1 MVPSFD
7 IQLHVYL
14 HSLALFHRVISQ
26 RFYFIFIHQV
36 CISCSDSISYLLR
49 SLYNRTL
56 VFHFGVLCYGVHS
69 MDCFFFYLIPFSI
82 YCFCSL
88 VSRCLFSV
96 VLLFKS
102 LLLLLLL
109 LPLLWQF
116 LMLFFHHCFFPLF
129 EVAYSAHSHFGPAL
143 RCQSKFNF
151 VYSICTYRSFLI
163 NPLKC
168 MHISIILNNTNVLTT
183 NLFRSGR
190 MEMS

>member
-1 MVPSFD
+1 M
-7 IQLHVYL
+7 LWT
-14 HSLALFHRVISQ
+14 A
-26 RFYFIFIHQV
+26 
-36 CISCSDSISYLLR
+36 
-49 SLYNRTL
+49 
-56 VFHFGVLCYGVHS
+56 
-69 MDCFFFYLIPFSI
+69 FFYLIPFSI

-88 VSRCLFSV
+88 LSCCLFSV

-102 LLLLLLL
+102 LLLMLLLL
-109 LPLLWQF
+109 SLLWQF
-116 LMLFFHHCFFPLF
+116 LVLFFHHCFCPLY
-129 EVAYSAHSHFGPAL
+129 EVAYSVHSHFGPAL